1 MLSRAALTPWLRRP
15 AVVALAGLVSLAAL
29 LSGGLVVARAVD
41 GTPVAESTSAD
52 APDAATGTVSAG
64 DDNVAGAVNTKDG
77 KTVYAIKL
85 KIVQTSADTV
95 DSNNVAA
102 AVASCTDCTTVAIA
116 FEGVIISGPAT
127 TIEPTNL
134 ALAYNVNCS
143 GCTTL
148 AEAYQKVVQT
158 STRVRITG
166 EGRREIAAVRK
177 ELNDLRHSDLPYDDI
192 VAKVEVL
199 EQRFAAVLTNEL
211 VPVGTTTEAPP
222 ADATDVSDTPPSSAS
237 EPSDAA
243 APTASESPAETP
255 SETPSA
261 GPTGSPSTSPSADP
275 SPSSPSSEPSPT
287 P

>member
-15 AVVALAGLVSLAAL
+15 AVVVLAGSVSLAAL

-41 GTPVAESTSAD
+41 GTPVADSTSAS

-116 FEGVIISGPAT
+116 FEGVIIAGPAT

-143 GCTTL
+143 GCTTV

-158 STRVRITG
+158 STRVRITR

-177 ELNDLRHSDLPYDDI
+177 ELHGLRHSDLSYDEI
-192 VAKVEVL
+192 VAKVAVL

-211 VPVGTTTEAPP
+211 VPVGRHKGAPP
-222 ADATDVSDTPPSSAS
+222 ADATDVSDTPPSADPS
-237 EPSDAA
+237 ESAA
-243 APTASESPAETP
+243 ATESPAATASQSASAEP
-255 SETPSA
+255 STTATSPESASPS
-261 GPTGSPSTSPSADP
+261 PEPSTSTEP
-275 SPSSPSSEPSPT
+275 SPSASP
-287 P
+287 